1 MGVVWRGRDTLL
13 QRDVAI
19 KEVKMPASVPVSER
33 DAVKARL
40 SREARAAA
48 RLSHPNAVTI
58 FDVVDDE
65 GLSYIVMELVDA
77 PTLDDLVKDQGPLQ
91 PERAAEVGMDVLA
104 ALEAAHREGIVHRD
118 VKPGN
123 VMVTANT
130 AGAQGRSKLAD
141 FGIAS
146 LKGDPKITATGM
158 IMGSPSFMAPE
169 QATGDESG
177 PKTDMWAL
185 GATLY
190 YAVEGRAPFD
200 KGQPI
205 PTLTAVVHD
214 ELEPPG
220 NAGALEPVIAS
231 LLDKDAARRPGV
243 AETNAM
249 LSAIVAGRVAETP
262 APTSTATLRET
273 TGPATREETPR
284 EPVPAPTPRPLRR
297 VPERRGRGWLVALGV
312 LALAAVAAVLLF
324 ASLSGDDPPRTAS
337 PEGQGRQ
344 QEGGRAGEQPE
355 QPANEGFTTFEA
367 PGTGYSVDV
376 PEGWQEEQRTDRD
389 SEGTMYDF
397 QDPETGDYLRVD
409 WSDSPKEDAVA
420 AWEASSDSFGSSHE
434 NYEEI
439 GIEEVDFA
447 NSPTAA
453 LWEYTWTES
462 GADLHA
468 YNLGFVT
475 EDEAYGF
482 ALNMVTDEATWEDRQ
497 DEWETITES
506 FGSGG

>member
-19 KEVKMPASVPVSER
+19 KEVQMPASVPVSER

-58 FDVVDDE
+58 FDVVEAE

-77 PTLDDLVKDQGPLQ
+77 PTLADLVKDEGPLQ

-123 VMVTANT
+123 VMVTANSADT
-130 AGAQGRSKLAD
+130 QGRSKLAD

-169 QATGDESG
+169 QATGEESG
-177 PKTDMWAL
+177 PMADMWAL

-190 YAVEGRAPFD
+190 YAVEGRPPFD

-214 ELEPPG
+214 ELDPPR

-231 LLDKDAARRPGV
+231 LLHKDPARRPGV
-243 AETNAM
+243 SQANAM
-249 LSAIVAGRVAETP
+249 LSAIVAGRAAETP
-262 APTSTATLRET
+262 APTPTATLREEP
-273 TGPATREETPR
+273 GPSTQAETPR
-284 EPVPAPTPRPLRR
+284 EHAPAPT
-297 VPERRGRGWLVALGV
+297 
-312 LALAAVAAVLLF
+312 
-324 ASLSGDDPPRTAS
+324 
-337 PEGQGRQ
+337 
-344 QEGGRAGEQPE
+344 
-355 QPANEGFTTFEA
+355 
-367 PGTGYSVDV
+367 
-376 PEGWQEEQRTDRD
+376 
-389 SEGTMYDF
+389 
-397 QDPETGDYLRVD
+397 
-409 WSDSPKEDAVA
+409 
-420 AWEASSDSFGSSHE
+420 
-434 NYEEI
+434 
-439 GIEEVDFA
+439 
-447 NSPTAA
+447 
-453 LWEYTWTES
+453 
-462 GADLHA
+462 
-468 YNLGFVT
+468 
-475 EDEAYGF
+475 
-482 ALNMVTDEATWEDRQ
+482 
-497 DEWETITES
+497 
-506 FGSGG
+506 